1 MLWLNLIKK
10 DIIFKNRERENR
22 EDIKKEI
29 IIENLIEI
37 MIEEIDQET
46 KEDQEDRHKIED
58 KIIPIV
64 KIRFNMQKN
73 N

>member
-1 MLWLNLIKK
+1 MLWLNLIKE

-29 IIENLIEI
+29 IIEDLIEI